1 MNYEEIIKT
10 YDKTIS
16 NVCYKYNGCKTPYE
30 DRKQECLITIFN
42 CMHKFE
48 KVQNIRAFIRQIC
61 INTNKSILTKEHLN
75 GLHITEYKEILNNST
90 NEMIYI
96 PYDSWV
102 DEYRKSRA
110 EYSKN
115 YRKNVIYA
123 SKENH
128 DEWII
133 KNRKWQQA
141 YRQRNKEF
149 INLRNKIY
157 NYKKSKNFKQD
168 VYDEL
173 VKQYEEM
180 KEQRKIKRKEISG
193 KL

>member
-1 MNYEEIIKT
+1 MKYEEIIKT

-16 NVCYKYNGCKTPYE
+16 SACRNYNGCKTSYE
-30 DRKQECLITIFN
+30 DRKQECLIAIFN

-48 KVQNIRAFIRQIC
+48 KVQNMRAFIRQIC

-75 GLHITEYKEILNNST
+75 GLHITEYKEDFNSST

-149 INLRNKIY
+149 INLKNKIY

-173 VKQYEEM
+173 LKQYEEM

>member
-1 MNYEEIIKT
+1 MNYEEIITT

-16 NVCYKYNGCKTPYE
+16 SVCYKYNGCKTSYE
-30 DRKQECLITIFN
+30 DRKQECLIAIFK

-48 KVQNIRAFIRQIC
+48 NVQNMRAFIRQIC
-61 INTNKSILTKEHLN
+61 INTNKNILRNEHLN
-75 GLHITEYKEILNNST
+75 GLHITEYREDFSNDE

-96 PYDSWV
+96 PYDPWV

-110 EYSKN
+110 EYSRN
-115 YRKNVIYA
+115 YRKNLIYA
-123 SKENH
+123 NKDNH

-133 KNRKWQQA
+133 KNKKWQQA

-149 INLRNKIY
+149 INLKHKIE
-157 NYKKSKNFKQD
+157 NYKKSKKFEQD

-180 KEQRKIKRKEISG
+180 KKQRKIERKEKSG